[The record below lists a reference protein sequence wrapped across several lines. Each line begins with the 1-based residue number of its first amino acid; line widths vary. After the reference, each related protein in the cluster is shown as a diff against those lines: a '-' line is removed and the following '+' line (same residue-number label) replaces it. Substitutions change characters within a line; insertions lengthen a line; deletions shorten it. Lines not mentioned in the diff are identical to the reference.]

1 MAHYNTILHQLVSLL
16 PGHQFDKFVE
26 DLDGDRYVKT
36 FSTRSQLTTLL
47 YAQAGGKQSLRD
59 IENGLRAQGSRLYH
73 LGLPSKVAKSTLSD
87 ANTKRDCRIYEQ
99 LFYTL
104 LSRCRD
110 LTPKH
115 RFRFKNPLYS
125 LDATVIDLCLA
136 TFPWAKFRARKG
148 ALKLHYQLD
157 HSGELPVFLT
167 ITDGKKHE
175 LSVAKSDIL
184 LVPDSIYCF
193 DKGYID
199 YAWFRRI
206 SDVGAFFV
214 CRVKDNMVARFV
226 GQHEK
231 PKKPGVIFDDV
242 IEMGGFYTS
251 QDYPGKLRHIG
262 FYDAESDRYIEFQTN
277 NFSLAAATIA
287 QIYKA
292 RWQIEI
298 FFKWIKQNLKIKTF
312 LGTSKNAV
320 MTQIWVAMCYYLL
333 LAYVKYQA
341 HYTQSLFY
349 LHRIIRETLL
359 ERASL
364 FDLLSLNDSRLA
376 RLKRQDPQLC
386 LQL

>member
-1 MAHYNTILHQLVSLL
+1 LAHYNTVLHQLVSLL

-26 DLDGDRYVKT
+26 DLDGDHYVKT
-36 FSTRSQLTTLL
+36 FSTRNQLTTLL
-47 YAQAGGKQSLRD
+47 YAQASGKQSLRD
-59 IENGLRAQGSRLYH
+59 IENGLLAQGSRLYH
-73 LGLPSKVAKSTLSD
+73 LGLPPKVAKSTLSD
-87 ANTKRDCRIYEQ
+87 ANTNRDCRIYER

-104 LSRCRD
+104 LGRCRD

-115 RFRFKNPLYS
+115 RFRFKNPLHS

-148 ALKLHYQLD
+148 AIKLHYEFD
-157 HSGELPVFLT
+157 HSGELPVFLSV
-167 ITDGKKHE
+167 TDGKKHE
-175 LSVAKSDIL
+175 ISVAKSDLTII
-184 LVPDSIYCF
+184 PDSIYCF
-193 DKGYID
+193 DMGYID

-206 SDVGAFFV
+206 SDEKAFFV
-214 CRVKDNMVARFV
+214 TRTKNNMVLRFV
-226 GQHEK
+226 GQQEP
-231 PKKPGVIFDDV
+231 PKNSGVIFDEV
-242 IEMGGFYTS
+242 VEMGGFYAR

-262 FYDAESDRYIEFQTN
+262 FYDAATDRYLEFTTN
-277 NFSLAAATIA
+277 NFALSAATIA

-298 FFKWIKQNLKIKTF
+298 FFKWIKQNLRIKSF

-320 MTQIWVAMCYYLL
+320 MTQIWIAMCYYLL

-341 HYTQSLFY
+341 RYKQSLFY
-349 LHRIIRETLL
+349 LHRIVRETLL

-376 RLKRQDPQLC
+376 RLKCQDPQLC